1 MYSQSSQFLV
11 RQHDSVLD
19 QRLFPSCNFQ
29 PRPLG
34 VIFDIDPIVCCP
46 FDTLEH
52 ITSVT
57 NSENG
62 VVILDPSRKRR
73 SDYTPEVTVSAV
85 QEFWAANTR
94 PCPDAYPIATMTM
107 EDGTKVQHGIHWKEQ

>member
-1 MYSQSSQFLV
+1 M
-11 RQHDSVLD
+11 RQHDGVLD

-52 ITSVT
+52 ITS
-57 NSENG
+57 
-62 VVILDPSRKRR
+62 
-73 SDYTPEVTVSAV
+73 AV
-85 QEFWAANTR
+85 QRVRVKFAKLASPLLPLKTPRVKVAVE
-94 PCPDAYPIATMTM
+94 
-107 EDGTKVQHGIHWKEQ
+107 EDRTALAWPNECGAVAIVRVA